1 MKIKLLRLVSGEE
14 LIAEVVNSSED
25 SYTLKDAIERHLD
38 ELLQLNKEELLEH
51 RYTKFRVLGKFVES
65 NNIEEI
71 YNEMPQKIE

>member
-1 MKIKLLRLVSGEE
+1 MGIIDEVLPEPSGGNNWAP
-14 LIAEVVNSSED
+14 LDAGN
-25 SYTLKDAIERHLD
+25 TLKDAIERHLD

-51 RYTKFRVLGKFVES
+51 RYKKFRILGKFVES